1 MKYGLVLEGGAM
13 RGLFTAGI
21 LDVFTAEGITF
32 DGAVGVSAGAVF
44 GCNFKS
50 GQLGRTLRYN
60 LRFARD
66 PRYCSFASLL
76 LTGDLYGADF
86 CYDAIPHHLD
96 IFDEYAFA
104 RNPMQFYIVC
114 TDVHTG
120 KPVYHL
126 CSDGEERD
134 MKYMQGSASMP
145 VASRAVSVDGL
156 ELLDGGISD
165 SIPLKFMESEG
176 YEKNIVIL
184 TQPASYRKQP
194 QKGLPLMKK
203 ALKKYPEIIHDME
216 VRHDAY
222 NAQAEYVAQREQEG
236 TVLVLRP
243 DEPLGIGRIT
253 HDRDALRE
261 AYMTGRNKAIQE
273 LDHIR
278 AFLKEGEGH
287 D

>member
-86 CYDAIPHHLD
+86 CYNAIPHHLD

-104 RNPMQFYIVC
+104 RNPMQFL
-114 TDVHTG
+114 
-120 KPVYHL
+120 PP
-126 CSDGEERD
+126 
-134 MKYMQGSASMP
+134 A
-145 VASRAVSVDGL
+145 A
-156 ELLDGGISD
+156 SD
-165 SIPLKFMESEG
+165 SGFSFCLQMFCRSFCD
-176 YEKNIVIL
+176 
-184 TQPASYRKQP
+184 PASHVPTPFCALSDHPNFSAPEVQFYCHRK
-194 QKGLPLMKK
+194 
-203 ALKKYPEIIHDME
+203 YW
-216 VRHDAY
+216 
-222 NAQAEYVAQREQEG
+222 
-236 TVLVLRP
+236 
-243 DEPLGIGRIT
+243 
-253 HDRDALRE
+253 
-261 AYMTGRNKAIQE
+261 
-273 LDHIR
+273 
-278 AFLKEGEGH
+278 
-287 D
+287 